1 MSILSNDANICSV
14 IRRLKAS
21 GVCVCCTV
29 FLTDTALLPQIPT
42 QFQFCKSQNV
52 NSKNVQNDECMYNFY
67 EVMFRIRHSQ

>member
-29 FLTDTALLPQIPT
+29 FLTDAALLPQIPT

-52 NSKNVQNDECMYNFY
+52 NSKNVQNDECMYNFC
-67 EVMFRIRHSQ
+67 EVMFRICHSQ